1 MELDLLRY
9 IDENP
14 YKVQEWLVCPDAS
27 NYTCVMQW
35 ANDGLEI
42 ALRHAYRNVDGSFV
56 DNGAYLGDAYYKIA
70 LPIVWDQMAAAAVR
84 FAYTLDL
91 AF

>member
-42 ALRHAYRNVDGSFV
+42 ALRHAYRNVDGRFV
-56 DNGAYLGDAYYKIA
+56 DNGAYLGDAYYKNA